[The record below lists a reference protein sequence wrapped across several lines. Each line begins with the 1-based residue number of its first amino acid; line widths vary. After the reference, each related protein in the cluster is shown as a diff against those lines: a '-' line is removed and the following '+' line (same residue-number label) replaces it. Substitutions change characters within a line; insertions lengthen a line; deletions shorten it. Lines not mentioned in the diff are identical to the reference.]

1 VHECDDLTEARAVGV
16 ARVHVDLRCVQP
28 DPFETVMDRGMR
40 LTIGEVGIALPE
52 HAAVQVIAAARQSG
66 STSSV
71 ISSMSDRRSGDRH
84 LQSSAI
90 HRRCGS
96 VSLRNEVAE

>member
-1 VHECDDLTEARAVGV
+1 VHECDDLTEARAIGV

-52 HAAVQVIAAARQSG
+52 HAAVQMIAAARPEWIYL
-66 STSSV
+66 V
-71 ISSMSDRRSGDRH
+71 GDFVDERPP
-84 LQSSAI
+84 I
-90 HRRCGS
+90 G
-96 VSLRNEVAE
+96 